1 MLIKEVDT
9 DGDNTI
15 SLKEFVTLFRR
26 RAKGELM
33 STAAAQMVNIFNESC
48 NVNKVGVT
56 GAKAFFETK
65 TIFNKRDMHISEV
78 QIHKEQRAVLR
89 EEKQLKKVEFEQK
102 KALFVQKST
111 SEKSLSTVSTTAR
124 TNSDS

>member
-9 DGDNTI
+9 DGDNTV

-33 STAAAQMVNIFNESC
+33 STAAAQMVNTFNESC

-78 QIHKEQRAVLR
+78 HTHKEQRAVLR

-102 KALFVQKST
+102 KAAFITKTISD
-111 SEKSLSTVSTTAR
+111 KSLSTAASSAR